1 MLTPF
6 GEEPTPA
13 GMERWRHL
21 LDLERAL
28 CAVDGDSLVA
38 TAADLPF
45 RLTVP
50 GGEIS
55 AAGISLVGVLPTHRR
70 RGILR
75 QMMQRQL
82 HDVRQR
88 GDPVAILYAS
98 EGLIYPRFGYGVVS
112 LDGRIDIERDRA
124 IFRDPAEPVGE
135 TRLVSL
141 KEAAGLLPPIYDRV
155 RTVTAGMISRTEAW
169 WVHHRLQDQPDARE
183 GAGPKQRA
191 IWQSAGEAA
200 YAIYR
205 VRPHW
210 TEFTPASTLEVL
222 EVIATSPLAHREI
235 WRFLFGV
242 DLIKTVKA
250 DLLPI
255 DHPLLLMVA
264 EPRRLGFTLSDAL
277 WLRLVDLPAALAA
290 RTYGADGTVVFDVV
304 DTFCEWD
311 AGAWRLEA
319 RDSRGQVTR
328 ANQSPDIRLP
338 SERLASAYLGG
349 ISFARMARAGW
360 VQELTAGA
368 IPRADRLFGID
379 HAPWCAEIF

>member
-1 MLTPF
+1 
-6 GEEPTPA
+6 
-13 GMERWRHL
+13 MERWRHL

-28 CAVDGDSLVA
+28 CAVEGETLVA

-55 AAGISLVGVLPTHRR
+55 AAGVSLVGVLPTHRR

-75 QMMQRQL
+75 QMMHRQL
-82 HDVRQR
+82 LDARQR

-112 LDGRIDIERDRA
+112 FDGRIDLERDRA
-124 IFRDPAEPVGE
+124 IFRDPAGPVGE
-135 TRLVSL
+135 TRLVPL
-141 KEAAGLLPPIYDRV
+141 TEAARLLPPIYDRV
-155 RTVTAGMISRTEAW
+155 RTMTAGMISRSDAW
-169 WVHHRLQDQPDARE
+169 WVHHRLQDTPESRE
-183 GAGPKQRA
+183 GAGPKQCV
-191 IWQSAGEAA
+191 IWQHAGEAA

-205 VRPHW
+205 VRPTW
-210 TEFTPASTLEVL
+210 TDFTPASSLEVL
-222 EVIATSPLAHREI
+222 EVIATSPVAHREI
-235 WRFLFGV
+235 WRFLFGI

-255 DHPLLLMVA
+255 DHPLLLMIA
-264 EPRRLGFTLSDAL
+264 EPRRLHFTLTDAL

-290 RTYGADGTVVFDVV
+290 RTYGADDALVFDVV
-304 DTFCEWD
+304 DTFCDWD
-311 AGAWRLEA
+311 AGAWRLE
-319 RDSRGQVTR
+319 SRNSHGEVTR
-328 ANQSPDIRLP
+328 ANGQPDIRLP

-349 ISFARMARAGW
+349 ISFARLARAGW
-360 VQELTAGA
+360 VQELTPGA
-368 IPRADRLFGID
+368 IARADRLFRID